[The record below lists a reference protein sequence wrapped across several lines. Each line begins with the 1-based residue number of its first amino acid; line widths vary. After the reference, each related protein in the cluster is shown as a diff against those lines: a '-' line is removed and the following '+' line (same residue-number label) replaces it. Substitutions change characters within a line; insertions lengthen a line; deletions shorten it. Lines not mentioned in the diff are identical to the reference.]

1 MGEEVIQPN
10 GGPSLAG
17 GSPLRVGDRFGRLL
31 VTATVPLVALCDCG
45 QLVTDRKAYHL
56 SHNRLRSCGCLKR
69 ERIAVPHE
77 SATWTG
83 IRCLNPG
90 EKVRF
95 QRFAV
100 TCKRCNQPSEV
111 GYPALVTRKQPLHG
125 CTRCAVAH
133 RRGRWAVPISEIE
146 GRAVKAALRAAA
158 KAAAGDAP

>member
-1 MGEEVIQPN
+1 MGEEVSEPN

-17 GSPLRVGDRFGRLL
+17 GSPLRVGDRFGRLI
-31 VTATVPLVALCDCG
+31 VTLTSPLVALCDCG
-45 QLVTDRKAYHL
+45 QLVTNRKAYHL
-56 SHNRLRSCGCLKR
+56 THNRLRSCGCLKR

-100 TCKRCNQPSEV
+100 TCKRCSYASEV
-111 GYPALVTRKQPLHG
+111 GYPALVARKLPKYG
-125 CTRCAVAH
+125 CTRCALA
-133 RRGRWAVPISEIE
+133 RRWSLGAVPISEIE

-158 KAAAGDAP
+158 KAVAGEEP

>member
-31 VTATVPLVALCDCG
+31 VTRTSPLVALCDCG
-45 QLVTDRKAYHL
+45 SIVTNRKAYHL
-56 SHNRLRSCGCLKR
+56 SHNRLRSCGCLRR
-69 ERIAVPHE
+69 ERIEVPHE

-83 IRCLNPG
+83 ICCLNPG
-90 EKVRF
+90 EKVRW

-100 TCKRCNQPSEV
+100 ICKRCNQPSEV
-111 GYPALVTRKQPLHG
+111 GYPALVSRKVPRHG

-133 RRGRWAVPISEIE
+133 RRGRWAMPDAETE
-146 GRAVKAALRAAA
+146 ERAAKAARRAAA
-158 KAAAGDAP
+158 KAAAGDEA

>member
-1 MGEEVIQPN
+1 MGEEVTEPN
-10 GGPSLAG
+10 GGPSPAG

-31 VTATVPLVALCDCG
+31 VTLTSPLVALCDCG

-56 SHNRLRSCGCLKR
+56 THNRLRSCGCLRR

-111 GYPALVTRKQPLHG
+111 GYPALVTRKVPRHG

-133 RRGRWAVPISEIE
+133 RWSLKAVPISEIE
-146 GRAVKAALRAAA
+146 GRAVKAAMRAAA
-158 KAAAGDAP
+158 KAVAGDEA

>member
-31 VTATVPLVALCDCG
+31 VTRTAPLVALCDCG
-45 QLVTDRKAYHL
+45 SIVTDRRAYHL
-56 SHNRLRSCGCLKR
+56 SHNRLRSCGCLRR

-77 SATWTG
+77 SATWRD
-83 IRCLNPG
+83 IQCLNPG

-100 TCKRCNQPSEV
+100 TCKRCSYASEV

-125 CTRCAVAH
+125 CARCALAH
-133 RRGRWAVPISEIE
+133 RRGRWAIPISEIE

-158 KAAAGDAP
+158 KAVAGDEA

>member
-1 MGEEVIQPN
+1 MGEEVSEPTRE
-10 GGPSLAG
+10 PSPTG
-17 GSPLRVGDRFGRLL
+17 GSPVRVGDRFGRLL
-31 VTATVPLVALCDCG
+31 VTLTSPLVALCDCG
-45 QLVTDRKAYHL
+45 KLVTNRKAYHL
-56 SHNRLRSCGCLKR
+56 SHNRLRSCGCLRR

-90 EKVRF
+90 EKVRW

-100 TCKRCNQPSEV
+100 VCKRCNQPSEV

-133 RRGRWAVPISEIE
+133 RKSRWAIPAED
-146 GRAVKAALRAAA
+146 AAKAAKRAAA
-158 KAAAGDAP
+158 KAVAGDEA